1 MLDLKGIGENI
12 KRIRI
17 RNNMSQEELATKL
30 YVSRQAISSWEIAKS
45 IPTLDN
51 IAMLKDIFN
60 VSIDDLLLISKD
72 ISNNVDS
79 YFLYH
84 SRDYILLMIINNEF
98 KFNLIDN
105 LYRLSNDERL
115 VVLNNIISKR
125 IKGYNINDFMNIL
138 SFSERKYINK
148 LINRRTK

>member
-84 SRDYILLMIINNEF
+84 SREYILLMIINNEF

-105 LYRLSNDERL
+105 FYRLSNDERL

-138 SFSERKYINK
+138 SISERKYINK

>member
-79 YFLYH
+79 YFLHH

-105 LYRLSNDERL
+105 FYRLSNDERL

-138 SFSERKYINK
+138 SISERKYINK

>member
-72 ISNNVDS
+72 INNNVDS

-84 SRDYILLMIINNEF
+84 SRDYILLMITNNEF

-105 LYRLSNDERL
+105 FYRLSNDERL

-138 SFSERKYINK
+138 SISERKYINK

>member
-105 LYRLSNDERL
+105 FYRLSNDERL

>member
-17 RNNMSQEELATKL
+17 RNNLSQEELATKL

-51 IAMLKDIFN
+51 IVMLQDIFN
-60 VSIDDLLLISKD
+60 VSIDELLLISKD
-72 ISNNVDS
+72 ISNNIDS

-84 SRDYILLMIINNEF
+84 SRDYILLMIINNQF

-105 LYRLSNDERL
+105 FYRLSNDERL

-138 SFSERKYINK
+138 SISERKYINK
-148 LINRRTK
+148 LISRRAK